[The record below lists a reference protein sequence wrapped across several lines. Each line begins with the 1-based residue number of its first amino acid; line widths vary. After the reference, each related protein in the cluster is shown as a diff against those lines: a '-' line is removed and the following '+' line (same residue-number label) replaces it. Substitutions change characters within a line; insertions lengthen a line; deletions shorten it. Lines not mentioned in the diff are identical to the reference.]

1 MGCHQRLN
9 KSFKNAPVLPM
20 GPGCDYV
27 LFSDCHRGNGTH
39 NDNFLLNEHLYLAA
53 LRHYYQSGFTY
64 IELGDGDE
72 LWENRKM
79 DSIKEVH
86 SDVFELLSRFY
97 KENRLYMIY
106 GNHDIVKKHPSFS
119 RKKCASYF
127 CTSHQCTEPLF
138 PGITFYSGIV
148 LRDEHSGQSLYL
160 THGHQASLLNSTL

>member
-106 GNHDIVKKHPSFS
+106 GNHD
-119 RKKCASYF
+119 
-127 CTSHQCTEPLF
+127 L
-138 PGITFYSGIV
+138 
-148 LRDEHSGQSLYL
+148 SLI
-160 THGHQASLLNSTL
+160 HI